1 MTATVS
7 TLSAAGAV
15 PATVVG
21 GAASLEGFSL
31 KQNPYLFPRNLL
43 DSGQRSATAPR
54 SAIWECSVPYATS
67 GVDVPKWSL
76 VHTKPRQEKKLAEH
90 LAALG
95 VPHYLPV
102 TRCKA
107 VTRGRTRITQAVL
120 FPGYLFARWNWLE
133 RLTALETNRIV
144 ATHPVAD
151 ELGMVEHLWDLADL
165 IEKGVPLRIEERI
178 VSGQYVRVK
187 SGLLRDKCGVVMKR
201 VGKSRLFVL
210 VNEFLGGVSLEIEQ
224 HLLEPYRL

>member
-1 MTATVS
+1 MTATIS
-7 TLSAAGAV
+7 TLSTVEAD
-15 PATVVG
+15 PAIGVDG
-21 GAASLEGFSL
+21 LASPVAFSL
-31 KQNPYLFPRNLL
+31 KQNPYLYPRNLL
-43 DSGQRSATAPR
+43 DSGQRKAIAPR
-54 SAIWECSVPYATS
+54 SVFGECSVLSEPPAI
-67 GVDVPKWSL
+67 DQPKWSL

-90 LAALG
+90 LAAIG

-107 VTRGRTRITQAVL
+107 VTRGRARITQAVL

-151 ELGMVEHLWDLADL
+151 EAGMVEHLWDLADL
-165 IEKGVPLRIEERI
+165 IEKGVPLRLEERI

-201 VGKSRLFVL
+201 VGKNRLFVL

-224 HLLEPYRL
+224 HLLEPYRI